1 MDEKSL
7 GKNMLIASFNSRNNF
22 FDDVHECKVIFLRKT
37 IILCIVVK
45 NFILK
50 D

>member
-1 MDEKSL
+1 MDENSL
-7 GKNMLIASFNSRNNF
+7 GKNMLIASFN
-22 FDDVHECKVIFLRKT
+22 IILT

>member
-1 MDEKSL
+1 MDENSL
-7 GKNMLIASFNSRNNF
+7 GKNMLIASFNSRNIF
-22 FDDVHECKVIFLRKT
+22 FDNVHECKVIFLRKT

-45 NFILK
+45 NFIVK

>member
-7 GKNMLIASFNSRNNF
+7 GKNMLIASFNSRKKI

>member
-1 MDEKSL
+1 MDENSL
-7 GKNMLIASFNSRNNF
+7 GKNMLIASFNSRNHF